1 MNAIECP
8 AWRVGLLMPK
18 LGGSQGC
25 QAMNALETCV
35 FERRGITTQ
44 SDAPRL
50 FGIHLRDAHCSLI
63 SDQFEFE

>member
-1 MNAIECP
+1 MNAIEFTVL
-8 AWRVGLLMPK
+8 RVWLLMPK

-25 QAMNALETCV
+25 QAMNALETGV

-50 FGIHLRDAHCSLI
+50 FGIHLCGVHCSLI